1 MLATR
6 TIVGLAGM
14 AILAVSTMAS
24 AGAPATHQKNAQT
37 NPQANPWTNP
47 QTNPW
52 ARSCPA
58 LPEVAWWDSSHRKI
72 INYVDQKFQGEWDPY
87 IDRWVN
93 YRDRMQGILDRAG
106 TAVVKSRNIR
116 LAGSDLAAHIGDIDR
131 RIYVT
136 RCLKTKHGGIMA

>member
-24 AGAPATHQKNAQT
+24 AGAPAMHQKNAQI
-37 NPQANPWTNP
+37 
-47 QTNPW
+47 NPW

-58 LPEVAWWDSSHRKI
+58 LPEVAWWDTSHRKI
-72 INYVDQKFQGEWDPY
+72 INYVDRKFQGEWDPY
-87 IDRWVN
+87 IVRWVN
-93 YRDRMQGILDRAG
+93 YRDQMQGILDRAG

-116 LAGSDLAAHIGDIDR
+116 LAGSDLAAHIGDIER

-136 RCLKTKHGGIMA
+136 RCLKTKHGGRMA

>member
-6 TIVGLAGM
+6 TMFGLAGM

-24 AGAPATHQKNAQT
+24 AGAPAAHRTNAQINLQT
-37 NPQANPWTNP
+37 NSL
-47 QTNPW
+47 TNPW

-58 LPEVAWWDSSHRKI
+58 LPEVAWWDTSHRKI
-72 INYVDQKFQGEWDPY
+72 INYVDRKFQGEWDPY

-93 YRDRMQGILDRAG
+93 YRDQMQGILDRAG

-116 LAGSDLAAHIGDIDR
+116 LAGSDLAAHIGDIER

-136 RCLKTKHGGIMA
+136 RCLKTKHGGRMA